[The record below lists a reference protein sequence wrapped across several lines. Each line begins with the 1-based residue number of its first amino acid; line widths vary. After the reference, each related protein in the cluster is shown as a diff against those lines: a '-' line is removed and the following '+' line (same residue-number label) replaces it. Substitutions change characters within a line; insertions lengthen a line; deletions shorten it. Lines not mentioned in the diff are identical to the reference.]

1 MSFVK
6 LNRSLLYKRWS
17 VKVILFIGIDTD
29 WGLQSNETPRRR
41 KRARSPG
48 LPASSSSPTPQPH
61 SRRDSSLPPS
71 SPPPPFSDTEGE
83 SADDRDAVQDVIGAE
98 DEDDEGEDLF
108 GPGIDEYVLPS
119 VISSPT
125 DVLQRLRG
133 QRSARC
139 LL

>member
-1 MSFVK
+1 MVSEGNTFD
-6 LNRSLLYKRWS
+6 
-17 VKVILFIGIDTD
+17 GIETD
-29 WGLQSNETPRRR
+29 YGLQSNETPRRR

-119 VISSPT
+119 IIILTFTHRRATATTRTMQCSMLTLTRV
-125 DVLQRLRG
+125 
-133 QRSARC
+133 
-139 LL
+139 